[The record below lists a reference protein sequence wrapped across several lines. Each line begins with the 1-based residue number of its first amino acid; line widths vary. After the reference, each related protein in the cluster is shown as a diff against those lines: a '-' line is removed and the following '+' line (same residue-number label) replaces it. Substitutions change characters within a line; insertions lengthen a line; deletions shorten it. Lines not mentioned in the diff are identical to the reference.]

1 MILLFVTLPTP
12 NYPKILQIKRRY
24 SIIHSDEYY
33 VRLFYPVPSVI
44 ISKSLLTKEA
54 GTSPSKVWFPASLTH
69 HRYTHGRKTMI
80 TIFVEENNTLSPNF
94 YNNLINSLQF
104 HRLTCTCGHASCLSI
119 HGYYTRSLKTP
130 AGRLTFRICRVICS
144 CCHHTHAL
152 LPSSMVPYSQIS
164 LSEHVEVISCH
175 QQKQGWGILMNR
187 NPSIDESNCR
197 YIIRSFLKH
206 WKQRLLSEKITLSDR
221 ATLVCDCFLA
231 FIRQFMQI
239 HCTPNILFMNT
250 T

>member
-1 MILLFVTLPTP
+1 
-12 NYPKILQIKRRY
+12 
-24 SIIHSDEYY
+24 
-33 VRLFYPVPSVI
+33 
-44 ISKSLLTKEA
+44 
-54 GTSPSKVWFPASLTH
+54 
-69 HRYTHGRKTMI
+69 MI
-80 TIFVEENNTLSPNF
+80 TLFVEENNPLTPNF
-94 YNNLINSLQF
+94 YNNLIVNLQF
-104 HRLTCTCGHASCLSI
+104 HQLTCTCGHSACLSV

-130 AGRLTFRICRVICS
+130 KGKTSFRICRVICS

-152 LPSSMVPYSQIS
+152 LPSSLVPYSQIS

-175 QQKQGWGILMNR
+175 EAKQGWEILMNR
-187 NPSIDESNCR
+187 NPFIDESNCR

-206 WKQRLLSEKITLSDR
+206 WKQRLLSEKITLSNR
-221 ATLVCDCFLA
+221 TALVCDCFSA

>member
-1 MILLFVTLPTP
+1 MNITSDCFILYLLLSYQSHCQQKKQEPPRPKFGFLPLSHTIGIP
-12 NYPKILQIKRRY
+12 M
-24 SIIHSDEYY
+24 DC
-33 VRLFYPVPSVI
+33 
-44 ISKSLLTKEA
+44 
-54 GTSPSKVWFPASLTH
+54 
-69 HRYTHGRKTMI
+69 KTMI
-80 TIFVEENNTLSPNF
+80 TIFVEENNPLTPNF

-175 QQKQGWGILMNR
+175 QQKLGWGILMNR

-221 ATLVCDCFLA
+221 ATLVCDCFSA

-239 HCTPNILFMNT
+239 HYTPNILFMNT